1 MRCPMAPHSS
11 FSAQCV
17 AYGACVDDLELRR
30 HVYRTI
36 ADTGRAPTTA
46 DIAELVGGWDE
57 ATEHLRRLDD
67 RHFVVLGDDGEIA
80 MALPFAA
87 RPTGHRVLDGDRSWW
102 ANCAWDSLAIPAA
115 LHHDAVI
122 DARWRDDD
130 SPVDLRI
137 ENGRPVGD
145 ATDGLIHFTIP
156 ARHWWDDIV
165 ET

>member
-1 MRCPMAPHSS
+1 M
-11 FSAQCV
+11 
-17 AYGACVDDLELRR
+17 DDLSLRR

-36 ADTGRAPTTA
+36 ADTGHAPTVA
-46 DIAELVGGWDE
+46 EIAELVGGPE
-57 ATEHLRRLDD
+57 AAAEHLARLDD

-87 RPTGHRVLDGDRSWW
+87 RPTGHRVQAGDRRWW
-102 ANCAWDSLAIPAA
+102 ANCAWDALAIPAA
-115 LHHDAVI
+115 LHTDATI
-122 DARWRDDD
+122 AARWLDDD

-137 ENGRPVGD
+137 EDGRPVGE
-145 ATDGLIHFTIP
+145 AVDGLIHFTIP

>member
-1 MRCPMAPHSS
+1 M
-11 FSAQCV
+11 
-17 AYGACVDDLELRR
+17 DDLDLRA

-46 DIAELVGGWDE
+46 DIAELVGGVDE
-57 ATEHLRRLDD
+57 AAAHLERLDD

-87 RPTGHRVLDGDRSWW
+87 RPTGHRVIAGEQRWW

-115 LHHDAVI
+115 LDADATI
-122 DARWRDDD
+122 EARWLDDD
-130 SPVDLRI
+130 TPVDLRI

-145 ATDGLIHFTIP
+145 AVDGWIHFTIP

>member
-1 MRCPMAPHSS
+1 M
-11 FSAQCV
+11 
-17 AYGACVDDLELRR
+17 DELDLRR

-36 ADTGRAPTTA
+36 ADTGLAPTAA
-46 DIAELVGGWDE
+46 DVASLVGGPD
-57 ATEHLRRLDD
+57 AAAEHLQRLDD

-87 RPTGHRVLDGDRSWW
+87 RPTGHRVRNDTGSWW

-115 LHHDAVI
+115 FHADAEI
-122 DARWRDDD
+122 EARWLDDET
-130 SPVDLRI
+130 PVDLRI

-145 ATDGLIHFTIP
+145 AADALIHFAIP